1 MLYHL
6 IFCFL
11 SAAGFFL
18 AGINTQYNNIS
29 SKRKAAL
36 FLSLFLIMSLT
47 SPFWGQ
53 LVTPLCFLVT
63 IFLLTW
69 HNTYKI
75 QTIISFL
82 IGYLL
87 LVCSDYLLATCMH
100 TLSGLTI
107 VELRKDYLLPM
118 SLIYVPFLYLTTRL
132 ARYILHEKL
141 RIQEQRPGRLTIM
154 LLLNLSVSAVIFIFA
169 IIYGDRLGYPPNV
182 VSFNF
187 VLFALYFLSSTLL
200 LYFTGKTIQKDN
212 QLELEL
218 VQYENLN
225 TYTKEVEQLYQEMRA
240 FRHDYIDLL
249 TTLKGYIDQEDNA
262 SLKEYFYQEILPAGR
277 EMTSSDYRL
286 GLLSR
291 IKDTSLKS
299 LLAAKLMAAHS
310 QGSHV
315 HIEINEDIQE
325 MPVKMI
331 DLIRVLGIFLTNA
344 IEAAEESEEKELDL
358 AMIRES
364 DQTAVLIRNTTKP
377 LSLSVQQL
385 MRKDVST
392 KEGHSGLGLDT
403 ARRILDSYPNIQWK
417 LHYDAPYFLVQIR
430 IADQP
435 R

>member
-1 MLYHL
+1 M
-6 IFCFL
+6 I
-11 SAAGFFL
+11 
-18 AGINTQYNNIS
+18 
-29 SKRKAAL
+29 
-36 FLSLFLIMSLT
+36 
-47 SPFWGQ
+47 
-53 LVTPLCFLVT
+53 
-63 IFLLTW
+63 
-69 HNTYKI
+69 
-75 QTIISFL
+75 
-82 IGYLL
+82 
-87 LVCSDYLLATCMH
+87 
-100 TLSGLTI
+100 
-107 VELRKDYLLPM
+107 
-118 SLIYVPFLYLTTRL
+118 
-132 ARYILHEKL
+132 RYTK
-141 RIQEQRPGRLTIM
+141 
-154 LLLNLSVSAVIFIFA
+154 
-169 IIYGDRLGYPPNV
+169 
-182 VSFNF
+182 
-187 VLFALYFLSSTLL
+187 
-200 LYFTGKTIQKDN
+200 GKHGKDN

-225 TYTKEVEQLYQEMRA
+225 TYTKEVEQLYQDMRA

-291 IKDTSLKS
+291 IKDASLKS

-344 IEAAEESEEKELDL
+344 IEAAEDSEEKELDL

-364 DQTAVLIRNTTKP
+364 DQTAILIRNTTKP
-377 LSLSVQQL
+377 LSLSIQQL
-385 MRKDVST
+385 MQKDVST

-417 LHYDAPYFLVQIR
+417 LHYNAPYFLVQIR

>member
-6 IFCFL
+6 ILCFL

-18 AGINTQYNNIS
+18 AGINTQNNNIS
-29 SKRKAAL
+29 AKRKAAL

-47 SPFWGQ
+47 SPFLRQ
-53 LVTPLCFLVT
+53 LITPFCFLVT

-87 LVCSDYLLATCMH
+87 LVCSDYLLITFIH
-100 TLSGLTI
+100 TLFGLTI
-107 VELRKDYLLPM
+107 AELRKDYLLPM
-118 SLIYVPFLYLTTRL
+118 SLIYIPFLYLTTRL

-141 RIQEQRPGRLTIM
+141 QIQDHRPGRLIIM

-169 IIYGDRLGYPPNV
+169 IIYGDRLGYPPDV

-187 VLFALYFLSSTLL
+187 VLFFLYFLSSTLL

-262 SLKEYFYQEILPAGR
+262 SLKKYFYQEILPAGR

-291 IKDTSLKS
+291 IKDDSLKS

-310 QGSHV
+310 QGIHV

-344 IEAAEESEEKELDL
+344 IEAAEDSEEKELDL

-364 DQTAVLIRNTTKP
+364 DQTAILIRNTTKP

-403 ARRILDSYPNIQWK
+403 ARRILDSYPNMQWK
-417 LHYDAPYFLVQIR
+417 LRYDAPYFLVQIR

>member
-11 SAAGFFL
+11 SATGFFL
-18 AGINTQYNNIS
+18 ASINTQSINIS

-36 FLSLFLIMSLT
+36 FLSLFLIMSLA
-47 SPFWGQ
+47 SPFLGQ
-53 LVTPLCFLVT
+53 LVTPLCFIAT
-63 IFLLTW
+63 IFLLIW

-75 QTIISFL
+75 ETIISFL

-87 LVCSDYLLATCMH
+87 LVCTDYLLATYIYAVFD
-100 TLSGLTI
+100 LTI
-107 VELRKDYLLPM
+107 AEVRRDYFLLVSLINLSVLYLL
-118 SLIYVPFLYLTTRL
+118 THL

-154 LLLNLSVSAVIFIFA
+154 LLLNLFISAVIFIFA
-169 IIYGDRLGYPPNV
+169 IIYGDRLGYPPDV

-187 VLFALYFLSSTLL
+187 VLFLLYFLSSTLL

-249 TTLKGYIDQEDNA
+249 TTLKGYIDREDIT
-262 SLKEYFYQEILPAGR
+262 SLKKYFYQEILPAGR

-286 GLLSR
+286 GLLAR
-291 IKDTSLKS
+291 IKDDSLKS
-299 LLAAKLMAAHS
+299 LLSAKLMAAHS
-310 QGSHV
+310 QGIHV

-344 IEAAEESEEKELDL
+344 IEAAEDSEEKELDL

-364 DQTAVLIRNTTKP
+364 DQTAILIRNTTKP

-385 MRKDVST
+385 TRKDVST

-403 ARRILDSYPNIQWK
+403 ARKILDSYPNIQWK
-417 LHYDAPYFLVQIR
+417 LHFDAPYFLVQIQIVEPLR
-430 IADQP
+430 
-435 R
+435 